1 MVTQK
6 ERVSASIVILQ
17 QMVSPCGFIAVL
29 PPIFRMVTLFRM
41 VAFIP
46 AHRSEAYALTKK
58 DARRETALF
67 QTLVVHHITSTFA
80 MEQLHGRAR
89 LAHKYIY
96 LTISRFQTHFPDLS
110 IHTIHSIAH
119 ISRMLRHNYTVVL
132 IQIEHNF
139 FLRTKVNSLDEM
151 EKAAC
156 FGWLRYDG
164 YSAFLH
170 LIIYVPT
177 KRASV
182 TVVTKTLREKGR
194 LPTLPHCIA
203 VPSAQMGLTSLFG
216 MGRGGTPPQ

>member
-58 DARRETALF
+58 DARRETALL

-139 FLRTKVNSLDEM
+139 FLRDKGKQYERNGKGGLFRMVTLISEVTQHSSSSLP
-151 EKAAC
+151 K
-156 FGWLRYDG
+156 Y
-164 YSAFLH
+164 
-170 LIIYVPT
+170 
-177 KRASV
+177 
-182 TVVTKTLREKGR
+182 
-194 LPTLPHCIA
+194 
-203 VPSAQMGLTSLFG
+203 
-216 MGRGGTPPQ
+216 GTY